1 MASGARFQKQR
12 EAGGGGEGGGGAWYQ
27 EGWIIRGAQG
37 ATFSEGDRFSM
48 ANMFFCEGV
57 ISEATF
63 LLIIHVAIC
72 IF

>member
-12 EAGGGGEGGGGAWYQ
+12 EAGGGEGRGGACYQ